1 MNLEDTT
8 KAMVEAAAT
17 AAKAHWNDL
26 RGFAEQEFRRLSAAG
41 AQIKADLAS
50 DLIDAKSERDP
61 ASRAELQRQAKRRA
75 QLAFEGIEVAAG
87 GVVSAAST
95 VAKIAA
101 QDAVNAALD
110 VLRSA
115 INQSIGFALL

>member
-1 MNLEDTT
+1 
-8 KAMVEAAAT
+8 MVEAAAT
-17 AAKAHWNDL
+17 AANVHWNDL
-26 RGFAEQEFRRLSAAG
+26 RGFAEQEFRRLSVAG

-50 DLIDAKSERDP
+50 DLNDAKRESDP
-61 ASRAELQRQAKRRA
+61 AFRAELERQAKRRA

-87 GVVSAAST
+87 GVVSAADT

-110 VLRSA
+110 VLRGA